1 MMSIR
6 YLLLLTI
13 SWWWYTT
20 ILSTAVVSAFLHP
33 ICTTH
38 HHTRH
43 LSSTTP
49 TKTKVSLFLSAD
61 DDSTAQLIKT
71 GLDEDSNVPD
81 ISSSSTRSS
90 SIGESVDTIAFEKE
104 SILPSSAVENI
115 MKDAFPDNSITTKS
129 NVSIDLKSKNAVL
142 SRWER
147 RLNTVEDVFSIHK
160 LSAVVYTITSFTLMG
175 TAACRWLI
183 GRQELFATVPAYLE
197 PVMWAFFISNFFMCM
212 ASIRMALLYR
222 SNNVA
227 SRNAFIGVA
236 GSSLFSGY
244 FLVWASPF
252 APEQMIEPLATQVG
266 FGILC
271 AWNVILIVD
280 TMIRASDLID
290 DRQDKSSKEENTSYG
305 YGLEYFSYIFS
316 GAWPLPVIVSTGYI
330 NSVLYDHGWLISVFD
345 QVLQKEHFGLQAS
358 VFYNN
363 VGKFITACHLLFIS
377 VTISTSDNLIIR

>member
-13 SWWWYTT
+13 TCWCTAL
-20 ILSTAVVSAFLHP
+20 LSATVASAFLHP
-33 ICTTH
+33 ICTTQH
-38 HHTRH
+38 H
-43 LSSTTP
+43 LSTIP
-49 TKTKVSLFLSAD
+49 TGKRKVSLFLSAD
-61 DDSTAQLIKT
+61 NDSTAQLINM
-71 GLDEDSNVPD
+71 GLEEDSNVPV
-81 ISSSSTRSS
+81 ISSSSTKSS
-90 SIGESVDTIAFEKE
+90 SNGESVDNIALENE
-104 SILPSSAVENI
+104 SLLSSSAVENI
-115 MKDAFPDNSITTKS
+115 MKDAFPDNT
-129 NVSIDLKSKNAVL
+129 SIDIKSKNTIL

-147 RLNTVEDVFSIHK
+147 RLNTFEDAFSIHK

-183 GRQELFATVPAYLE
+183 GRQELFATIPDYLE

-252 APEQMIEPLATQVG
+252 APEQMTEPLASQIG

-290 DRQDKSSKEENTSYG
+290 DRRKKKTSKEENTSYG
-305 YGLEYFSYIFS
+305 YGLDYFSYIFS
-316 GAWPLPVIVSTGYI
+316 ASWPLPVIFSTGYI

-363 VGKFITACHLLFIS
+363 VGKVHNYMSYFLPLCYHFNPL
-377 VTISTSDNLIIR
+377 TIS

>member
-1 MMSIR
+1 MAS
-6 YLLLLTI
+6 
-13 SWWWYTT
+13 
-20 ILSTAVVSAFLHP
+20 SAFLHP

-38 HHTRH
+38 HRH
-43 LSSTTP
+43 LSSSTSTD
-49 TKTKVSLFLSAD
+49 KRKVSLFLSAD

-71 GLDEDSNVPD
+71 GLDDDANVPD
-81 ISSSSTRSS
+81 IPSSSSRSS
-90 SIGESVDTIAFEKE
+90 SIGESSYTTAFEEE
-104 SILPSSAVENI
+104 SLLSSSAVEN
-115 MKDAFPDNSITTKS
+115 MMEDAFSDNGT
-129 NVSIDLKSKNAVL
+129 SIDIKSKDAVL

-147 RLNTVEDVFSIHK
+147 RLNTFEDAFSIHK

-183 GRQELFATVPAYLE
+183 GRQELFATVPDYIE
-197 PVMWAFFISNFFMCM
+197 PVMWAFFASNFFMCM

-252 APEQMIEPLATQVG
+252 APEQMIGPLASQIG
-266 FGILC
+266 FGLLG

-290 DRQDKSSKEENTSYG
+290 DRQKKTSKEENTSYG

-330 NSVLYDHGWLISVFD
+330 NAVLYDHGWLISVFD
-345 QVLQKEHFGLQAS
+345 QVLRNEDFGLQAS

-363 VGKFITACHLLFIS
+363 VGKFTAAFLLLFIS
-377 VTISTSDNLIIR
+377 ITVSISNL

>member
-1 MMSIR
+1 M
-6 YLLLLTI
+6 
-13 SWWWYTT
+13 
-20 ILSTAVVSAFLHP
+20 STAVAFLHP
-33 ICTTH
+33 ICTTKH
-38 HHTRH
+38 HPLH
-43 LSSTTP
+43 LSSTTL
-49 TKTKVSLFLSAD
+49 KNKRKVSLLLSAD
-61 DDSTAQLIKT
+61 NYSSAQFIKT
-71 GLDEDSNVPD
+71 GLDEDSIVPGIISSAT
-81 ISSSSTRSS
+81 ISSSND
-90 SIGESVDTIAFEKE
+90 ESVDTIAFEKKSLE
-104 SILPSSAVENI
+104 LSSSAVENI
-115 MKDAFPDNSITTKS
+115 MKDEFPDDASIE
-129 NVSIDLKSKNAVL
+129 IKSKDTVL

-147 RLNTVEDVFSIHK
+147 RLNTFEDAYSIKK
-160 LSAVVYTITSFTLMG
+160 LSAGVYTITSFTLMG

-183 GRQELFATVPAYLE
+183 GRQELFATIPDFLE
-197 PVMWAFFISNFFMCM
+197 PVMWAFFASNFVMCM

-222 SNNVA
+222 SKNVA

-252 APEQMIEPLATQVG
+252 APEQMTEPLASQIG

-290 DRQDKSSKEENTSYG
+290 DRQESKEENTPYG

-330 NSVLYDHGWLISVFD
+330 NAVLYDHGWLVSVFD
-345 QVLQKEHFGLQAS
+345 QVLQKEGFGLQAS

-363 VGKFITACHLLFIS
+363 VGKLITAIHLLFFFLIS
-377 VTISTSDNLIIR
+377 ASFSNL